1 MAITQHP
8 QCLVCKAIV
17 RDPKLGRRISVS
29 KMFIPGGE
37 SLLSISRDYEGVFIY
52 KSLNN
57 HAKKHQAPTKAKLE
71 KKIKAFE
78 TKQAFQ
84 EIEAVDERKQLTAY
98 TGQAEARKDIL
109 DRAMK
114 ALDAGDVKLTMS
126 SIVALLGQEQKAE
139 ENAKD
144 RGLKM
149 MEMFNYFASGA
160 SRAKTTPYQPPI
172 EEAEVL

>member
-1 MAITQHP
+1 MALKYQY
-8 QCLVCKAIV
+8 QCLVCQAV
-17 RDPKLGRRISVS
+17 LADPKLGKRIELSRSFV
-29 KMFIPGGE
+29 PGGE
-37 SLLSISRDYEGVFIY
+37 GLTEIHKDYEGQFMY
-52 KSLNN
+52 KSLAN
-57 HAKKHQAPTKAKLE
+57 HAKKHQAPNKVKLE
-71 KKIKAFE
+71 KRIKQFKAKE
-78 TKQAFQ
+78 ALS
-84 EIEAVDERKQLTAY
+84 EIESVDDKKKVAIY

-114 ALDAGDVKLTMS
+114 ALDDGDVKVTMA

-160 SRAKTTPYQPPI
+160 GNKPDREHVPNES
-172 EEAEVL
+172 